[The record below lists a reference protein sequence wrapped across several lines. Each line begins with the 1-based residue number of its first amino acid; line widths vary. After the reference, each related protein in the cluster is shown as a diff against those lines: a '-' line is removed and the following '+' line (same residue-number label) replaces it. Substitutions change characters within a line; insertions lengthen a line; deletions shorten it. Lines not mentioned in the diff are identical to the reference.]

1 MMKRATLLQLDAP
14 QPRGVFALV
23 RAVVGRFVRTHTVL
37 VVSAVAALATVP
49 FVPPDAAYLG
59 YFDLKTLACLFS
71 ILALV
76 GALRNVGAFEAVA
89 RRAVARFATCRA
101 AVAVLVA
108 ATLLVS
114 MVATNDMA
122 LIMLLPLSAATLLKA
137 GWERALPFT
146 FIMQNLAANLG
157 GMILPFGNPQNLYL
171 FERFAIPPVDFLAT
185 MALPFGVS
193 VLLIAVCC
201 AVFVK
206 PIPARIPS
214 APALSDT
221 AKSSIVAETVRG
233 SISTDAAK
241 TVAEA
246 DNAKAYATGGTAKAA
261 AEIPV
266 AAEAAATPS
275 VTPAPISHR
284 RARAALYAALL
295 ALVIASV
302 FRLIP
307 YPIALAAV
315 IVALAILDR
324 PALRATDFGLLLT
337 FACFFVF
344 AGNMARIPA
353 VEAVLS
359 QAMQH
364 SALLVSAGASQIISN
379 VPAAVLLSHF
389 ATDYH
394 ALLVGV
400 NIGGAGTLVASLAS
414 LITFNHYR
422 TVRASFPRRPELARQ
437 TSRKFLAHFTAYNAA
452 FLAILLA
459 VCLPFA

>member
-1 MMKRATLLQLDAP
+1 MKRATRVQFDAP
-14 QPRGVFALV
+14 PARGVFASA
-23 RAVVGRFVRTHTVL
+23 RAVTGRFVRTHAVL

-89 RRAVARFATCRA
+89 RRAVARFSTCRS
-101 AVAVLVA
+101 AVAALVA
-108 ATLLVS
+108 ATLVVS

-122 LIMLLPLSAATLLKA
+122 LIMLLPLSAVALLKA
-137 GWERALPFT
+137 GWERVLPFA
-146 FIMQNLAANLG
+146 FIMQNLAANFG

-171 FERFAIPPVDFLAT
+171 FERFAIPPADFLAT
-185 MALPFGVS
+185 MALPFAVS

-206 PIPARIPS
+206 PLPARIPS
-214 APALSDT
+214 VP
-221 AKSSIVAETVRG
+221 V
-233 SISTDAAK
+233 
-241 TVAEA
+241 EA
-246 DNAKAYATGGTAKAA
+246 DNA
-261 AEIPV
+261 
-266 AAEAAATPS
+266 S
-275 VTPAPISHR
+275 TPAVSAQSSHR

-302 FRLIP
+302 FRLVP
-307 YPIALAAV
+307 YPVALVAVIAALA
-315 IVALAILDR
+315 LLDR
-324 PALRATDFGLLLT
+324 LALRATDFGLLLT

-359 QAMQH
+359 QAMQQ

-414 LITFNHYR
+414 LITLNHFR
-422 TVRASFPRRPELARQ
+422 IVRASFPGRPELARH
-437 TSRKFLAHFTAYNAA
+437 TSRTFLAQFTLYNGV
-452 FLAILLA
+452 FLVILLV
-459 VCLPFA
+459 VCFAFSCGGA

>member
-1 MMKRATLLQLDAP
+1 MKRATRVQFDAP
-14 QPRGVFALV
+14 PARGVFASA
-23 RAVVGRFVRTHTVL
+23 RAVTGRFVRTHAVL

-49 FVPPDAAYLG
+49 FVPPDAVYLG

-89 RRAVARFATCRA
+89 RRAVARFSTCRS
-101 AVAVLVA
+101 AVAALVA
-108 ATLLVS
+108 ATLVVS

-122 LIMLLPLSAATLLKA
+122 LIMLLPLSAVTLLKA
-137 GWERALPFT
+137 GWERALPFA

-171 FERFAIPPVDFLAT
+171 FERFAIPPADFLAT
-185 MALPFGVS
+185 MALPFAVS

-206 PIPARIPS
+206 PLPARIPS
-214 APALSDT
+214 VP
-221 AKSSIVAETVRG
+221 V
-233 SISTDAAK
+233 
-241 TVAEA
+241 EA
-246 DNAKAYATGGTAKAA
+246 DNA
-261 AEIPV
+261 
-266 AAEAAATPS
+266 S
-275 VTPAPISHR
+275 TPAVSAQSSHR

-302 FRLIP
+302 FRLVP
-307 YPIALAAV
+307 YPVALVAVIAALA
-315 IVALAILDR
+315 LLDR
-324 PALRATDFGLLLT
+324 LALRATDFGLLLT

-359 QAMQH
+359 QAMQQ

-414 LITFNHYR
+414 LITLNHFR
-422 TVRASFPRRPELARQ
+422 IVRASFPGRPELARH
-437 TSRKFLAHFTAYNAA
+437 TSRTFLAQFTLYNGV
-452 FLAILLA
+452 FLVILLV
-459 VCLPFA
+459 VCFAFSCGGA

>member
-1 MMKRATLLQLDAP
+1 MQFDAP
-14 QPRGVFALV
+14 PARGVFASA
-23 RAVVGRFVRTHTVL
+23 RAVTGRFVRTHAVL

-89 RRAVARFATCRA
+89 RRAVARFSTCRS
-101 AVAVLVA
+101 AVAALVA
-108 ATLLVS
+108 ATLVVS

-137 GWERALPFT
+137 GWERALPFA

-171 FERFAIPPVDFLAT
+171 FERFAIPPADFLAT
-185 MALPFGVS
+185 MALPFAVS

-206 PIPARIPS
+206 PLPARIPS
-214 APALSDT
+214 VP
-221 AKSSIVAETVRG
+221 V
-233 SISTDAAK
+233 
-241 TVAEA
+241 EA
-246 DNAKAYATGGTAKAA
+246 DNA
-261 AEIPV
+261 
-266 AAEAAATPS
+266 S
-275 VTPAPISHR
+275 TPAVSAQSSHR

-302 FRLIP
+302 FRLVP
-307 YPIALAAV
+307 YPVALVAVIAALA
-315 IVALAILDR
+315 LLDR
-324 PALRATDFGLLLT
+324 LALRATDFGLLLT

-359 QAMQH
+359 QAMQQ

-414 LITFNHYR
+414 LITLNHFR
-422 TVRASFPRRPELARQ
+422 IVRASFPGRPELARH
-437 TSRKFLAHFTAYNAA
+437 TSRTFLAQFTLYNGV
-452 FLAILLA
+452 FLVILLV
-459 VCLPFA
+459 VCFAFSCGGA

>member
-1 MMKRATLLQLDAP
+1 MMKRATRVQFDAP
-14 QPRGVFALV
+14 PARGVFASA
-23 RAVVGRFVRTHTVL
+23 RAVTGRFVRTHAVL

-49 FVPPDAAYLG
+49 FVPPDAVYLG

-89 RRAVARFATCRA
+89 RRAVARFSTCRS
-101 AVAVLVA
+101 AVAALVA
-108 ATLLVS
+108 ATLVVS

-122 LIMLLPLSAATLLKA
+122 LIMLLPLSAVTLLKA
-137 GWERALPFT
+137 GWERALPFA

-171 FERFAIPPVDFLAT
+171 FERFAIPPADFLAT
-185 MALPFGVS
+185 MALPFAVS

-206 PIPARIPS
+206 PLPARIPS
-214 APALSDT
+214 VP
-221 AKSSIVAETVRG
+221 V
-233 SISTDAAK
+233 
-241 TVAEA
+241 EA
-246 DNAKAYATGGTAKAA
+246 DNA
-261 AEIPV
+261 
-266 AAEAAATPS
+266 S
-275 VTPAPISHR
+275 TPAVSAQSSHR

-302 FRLIP
+302 FRLVP
-307 YPIALAAV
+307 YPVALVAVIAALA
-315 IVALAILDR
+315 LLDR
-324 PALRATDFGLLLT
+324 LALRATDFGLLLT

-359 QAMQH
+359 QAMQQ

-414 LITFNHYR
+414 LITLNHFR
-422 TVRASFPRRPELARQ
+422 IVRASFPGRPELARH
-437 TSRKFLAHFTAYNAA
+437 TSRTFLAQFTLYNGV
-452 FLAILLA
+452 FLVILLV
-459 VCLPFA
+459 VCFAFSCGGA

>member
-1 MMKRATLLQLDAP
+1 MKRATRVHFDAP
-14 QPRGVFALV
+14 PARGVFASA
-23 RAVVGRFVRTHTVL
+23 RAVTGRFVRTHAVL

-49 FVPPDAAYLG
+49 FVPPDAVYLG

-89 RRAVARFATCRA
+89 RRAVARFSTCRS
-101 AVAVLVA
+101 AVAALVA
-108 ATLLVS
+108 ATLVVS

-137 GWERALPFT
+137 GWERALPFA

-171 FERFAIPPVDFLAT
+171 FERFAIPPADFLAT
-185 MALPFGVS
+185 MALPFAVS

-206 PIPARIPS
+206 PLPARIPS
-214 APALSDT
+214 VP
-221 AKSSIVAETVRG
+221 V
-233 SISTDAAK
+233 
-241 TVAEA
+241 EA
-246 DNAKAYATGGTAKAA
+246 DNA
-261 AEIPV
+261 
-266 AAEAAATPS
+266 S
-275 VTPAPISHR
+275 TPAVSAQSSHR

-302 FRLIP
+302 FRLVP
-307 YPIALAAV
+307 YPVALVAVIAALA
-315 IVALAILDR
+315 LLDR
-324 PALRATDFGLLLT
+324 LALRATDFGLLLT

-359 QAMQH
+359 QAMQQ

-414 LITFNHYR
+414 LITLNHFR
-422 TVRASFPRRPELARQ
+422 IVRASFPGRPELARH
-437 TSRKFLAHFTAYNAA
+437 TSRTFLAQFTLYNGV
-452 FLAILLA
+452 FLVILLV
-459 VCLPFA
+459 VCFAFSCGGA

>member
-1 MMKRATLLQLDAP
+1 MKRATRVQFDAP
-14 QPRGVFALV
+14 PARGVFASA
-23 RAVVGRFVRTHTVL
+23 RAVTGRFVRTHAVL

-49 FVPPDAAYLG
+49 FVPPDAVYLG

-89 RRAVARFATCRA
+89 RRAVARFSTCRS
-101 AVAVLVA
+101 AVAALVA
-108 ATLLVS
+108 ATLVVS

-122 LIMLLPLSAATLLKA
+122 LIMLLPLSAVTLLKA
-137 GWERALPFT
+137 GWERVLPFA
-146 FIMQNLAANLG
+146 FIMQNLAANFG

-171 FERFAIPPVDFLAT
+171 FERFAIPPADFLAT
-185 MALPFGVS
+185 MALPFAVS

-206 PIPARIPS
+206 PLPARIPS
-214 APALSDT
+214 VP
-221 AKSSIVAETVRG
+221 V
-233 SISTDAAK
+233 
-241 TVAEA
+241 EA
-246 DNAKAYATGGTAKAA
+246 DNA
-261 AEIPV
+261 
-266 AAEAAATPS
+266 S
-275 VTPAPISHR
+275 TPAVSAQSSHR

-302 FRLIP
+302 FRLVP
-307 YPIALAAV
+307 YPVALVAVIAALA
-315 IVALAILDR
+315 LLDR
-324 PALRATDFGLLLT
+324 LALRATDFGLLLT

-359 QAMQH
+359 QAMQQ

-414 LITFNHYR
+414 LITLNHFR
-422 TVRASFPRRPELARQ
+422 IVRASFPGRPELARH
-437 TSRKFLAHFTAYNAA
+437 TSRTFLAQFTLYNGV
-452 FLAILLA
+452 FLVILLV
-459 VCLPFA
+459 VCFAFSCGGA

>member
-1 MMKRATLLQLDAP
+1 MKHATRVQFDAP
-14 QPRGVFALV
+14 PARGVFASA
-23 RAVVGRFVRTHTVL
+23 RAVTGRFVRTHAVL

-49 FVPPDAAYLG
+49 FVPPDAVYLG

-89 RRAVARFATCRA
+89 RRAVARFSTCRS
-101 AVAVLVA
+101 AVAALVA
-108 ATLLVS
+108 ATLVVS

-122 LIMLLPLSAATLLKA
+122 LIMLLPLSAVALLKA
-137 GWERALPFT
+137 GWERVLPFA
-146 FIMQNLAANLG
+146 FIMQNLAANFG

-171 FERFAIPPVDFLAT
+171 FERFAIPPADFLAT
-185 MALPFGVS
+185 MALPFAVS

-206 PIPARIPS
+206 PLPARIPS
-214 APALSDT
+214 VP
-221 AKSSIVAETVRG
+221 V
-233 SISTDAAK
+233 
-241 TVAEA
+241 EA
-246 DNAKAYATGGTAKAA
+246 DNA
-261 AEIPV
+261 
-266 AAEAAATPS
+266 S
-275 VTPAPISHR
+275 TPAVSAQSSHR

-302 FRLIP
+302 FRLVP
-307 YPIALAAV
+307 YPVALVAVIAALA
-315 IVALAILDR
+315 LLDR
-324 PALRATDFGLLLT
+324 LALRATDFGLLLT

-359 QAMQH
+359 QAMQQ

-414 LITFNHYR
+414 LITLNHFR
-422 TVRASFPRRPELARQ
+422 IVRASFPGRPELARH
-437 TSRKFLAHFTAYNAA
+437 TSRTFLAQFTLYNGV
-452 FLAILLA
+452 FLVILLV
-459 VCLPFA
+459 VCFAFSCGGA

>member
-1 MMKRATLLQLDAP
+1 MKRATRVQFDAP
-14 QPRGVFALV
+14 PARGVFASA
-23 RAVVGRFVRTHTVL
+23 RAVTGRFVRTHAVL

-89 RRAVARFATCRA
+89 RRAVARFSTCRS
-101 AVAVLVA
+101 AVAALVA
-108 ATLLVS
+108 ATLVVS

-122 LIMLLPLSAATLLKA
+122 LIMLLPLSAVTLLKA
-137 GWERALPFT
+137 GWERALPFA

-171 FERFAIPPVDFLAT
+171 FERFAIPPADFLAT
-185 MALPFGVS
+185 MALPFAVS

-206 PIPARIPS
+206 PLPARIPS
-214 APALSDT
+214 VP
-221 AKSSIVAETVRG
+221 V
-233 SISTDAAK
+233 
-241 TVAEA
+241 EA
-246 DNAKAYATGGTAKAA
+246 DNA
-261 AEIPV
+261 
-266 AAEAAATPS
+266 S
-275 VTPAPISHR
+275 TPAVSAQSSHR

-302 FRLIP
+302 FRLVP
-307 YPIALAAV
+307 YPVALVAVIAALA
-315 IVALAILDR
+315 LLDR
-324 PALRATDFGLLLT
+324 LALRATDFGLLLT

-353 VEAVLS
+353 VESVLS
-359 QAMQH
+359 QAMQQ

-414 LITFNHYR
+414 LITLNHFR
-422 TVRASFPRRPELARQ
+422 IVRASFPGRPELARH
-437 TSRKFLAHFTAYNAA
+437 TSRTFLAQFTLYNGV
-452 FLAILLA
+452 FLVILLV
-459 VCLPFA
+459 VCFAFSCGGA

>member
-1 MMKRATLLQLDAP
+1 MKRATRVQFDAP
-14 QPRGVFALV
+14 PARGVFASA
-23 RAVVGRFVRTHTVL
+23 RAVTGRFVRTHAVL

-49 FVPPDAAYLG
+49 FVPPDAVYLG

-89 RRAVARFATCRA
+89 RRAVARFSTCRS
-101 AVAVLVA
+101 AVAALVA
-108 ATLLVS
+108 ATLVVS

-137 GWERALPFT
+137 GWERALPFA

-171 FERFAIPPVDFLAT
+171 FERFAIPPADFLAT
-185 MALPFGVS
+185 MALPFAVS

-206 PIPARIPS
+206 PLPARIPS
-214 APALSDT
+214 VP
-221 AKSSIVAETVRG
+221 V
-233 SISTDAAK
+233 
-241 TVAEA
+241 EA
-246 DNAKAYATGGTAKAA
+246 DNA
-261 AEIPV
+261 
-266 AAEAAATPS
+266 S
-275 VTPAPISHR
+275 TPAVSAQSSHR

-302 FRLIP
+302 FRLVP
-307 YPIALAAV
+307 YPVALVAVIAALA
-315 IVALAILDR
+315 LLDR
-324 PALRATDFGLLLT
+324 LALRATDFGLLLT

-353 VEAVLS
+353 VESVLS
-359 QAMQH
+359 QAMQQ

-414 LITFNHYR
+414 LITLNHFR
-422 TVRASFPRRPELARQ
+422 IVRASFPGRPELARH
-437 TSRKFLAHFTAYNAA
+437 TSRTFLAQFTLYNGV
-452 FLAILLA
+452 FLVILLV
-459 VCLPFA
+459 VCFAFSCGGA

>member
-1 MMKRATLLQLDAP
+1 MKRATRVQFDAP
-14 QPRGVFALV
+14 PARVVFASA
-23 RAVVGRFVRTHTVL
+23 RAVTGRFVRTHAVL

-89 RRAVARFATCRA
+89 RRAVARFSTCRS
-101 AVAVLVA
+101 AVAALVA
-108 ATLLVS
+108 ATLVVS

-122 LIMLLPLSAATLLKA
+122 LIMLLPLSAVTLLKA
-137 GWERALPFT
+137 GWERVLPFA
-146 FIMQNLAANLG
+146 FIMQNLAANFG

-171 FERFAIPPVDFLAT
+171 FERFAIPPADFLAT
-185 MALPFGVS
+185 MALPFAVS

-206 PIPARIPS
+206 PLPARIPS
-214 APALSDT
+214 VP
-221 AKSSIVAETVRG
+221 V
-233 SISTDAAK
+233 
-241 TVAEA
+241 EA
-246 DNAKAYATGGTAKAA
+246 DNA
-261 AEIPV
+261 
-266 AAEAAATPS
+266 S
-275 VTPAPISHR
+275 TPAVSAQSSHR

-302 FRLIP
+302 FRLVP
-307 YPIALAAV
+307 YPVALVAVIAALA
-315 IVALAILDR
+315 LLDR
-324 PALRATDFGLLLT
+324 LALRATDFGLLLT

-359 QAMQH
+359 QAMQQ

-414 LITFNHYR
+414 LITLNHFR
-422 TVRASFPRRPELARQ
+422 IVRASFPGRPELARH
-437 TSRKFLAHFTAYNAA
+437 TSRTFLAQFTLYNGV
-452 FLAILLA
+452 FLVILLV
-459 VCLPFA
+459 VCFAFSCGGA

>member
-1 MMKRATLLQLDAP
+1 MVKRVTLVQFDAP
-14 QPRGVFALV
+14 QSRGVFAFV
-23 RAVVGRFVRTHTVL
+23 WGVVGRFVRTHTVL
-37 VVSAVAALATVP
+37 AVSAVAALATVP

-76 GALRNVGAFEAVA
+76 GALRTVGAFEAVA

-122 LIMLLPLSAATLLKA
+122 LIMLLPLSVATLLKA

-171 FERFAIPPVDFLAT
+171 FERFAIPPADFVAT

-193 VLLIAVCC
+193 VLLIGVCC
-201 AVFVK
+201 AMFVK
-206 PIPARIPS
+206 PIPACVPS
-214 APALSDT
+214 APA
-221 AKSSIVAETVRG
+221 
-233 SISTDAAK
+233 
-241 TVAEA
+241 EA
-246 DNAKAYATGGTAKAA
+246 G
-261 AEIPV
+261 
-266 AAEAAATPS
+266 AAEAAATPG
-275 VTPAPISHR
+275 APFAPVSHR

-302 FRLIP
+302 FRLVP
-307 YPIALAAV
+307 YPVALGAV
-315 IVALAILDR
+315 IGALAILDR

-359 QAMQH
+359 HAMQH

-437 TSRKFLAHFTAYNAA
+437 TSRTFLAAFTAYNVA

-459 VCLPFA
+459 VCLPLFG

>member
-1 MMKRATLLQLDAP
+1 MT
-14 QPRGVFALV
+14 
-23 RAVVGRFVRTHTVL
+23 GRFVRTHAVL

-89 RRAVARFATCRA
+89 RRAVARFSTCRS
-101 AVAVLVA
+101 AVAALVA
-108 ATLLVS
+108 ATLVVS

-122 LIMLLPLSAATLLKA
+122 LIMLLPLSAVTLLKA
-137 GWERALPFT
+137 GWERVLPFA
-146 FIMQNLAANLG
+146 FIMQNLAANFG

-171 FERFAIPPVDFLAT
+171 FERFAIPPADFLAT
-185 MALPFGVS
+185 MALPFAVS

-206 PIPARIPS
+206 PLPARIPS
-214 APALSDT
+214 VP
-221 AKSSIVAETVRG
+221 V
-233 SISTDAAK
+233 
-241 TVAEA
+241 EA
-246 DNAKAYATGGTAKAA
+246 DNA
-261 AEIPV
+261 
-266 AAEAAATPS
+266 S
-275 VTPAPISHR
+275 TPAVSAQSSHR

-302 FRLIP
+302 FRLVP
-307 YPIALAAV
+307 YPVALVAVIAALA
-315 IVALAILDR
+315 LLDR
-324 PALRATDFGLLLT
+324 LALRATDFGLLLT

-359 QAMQH
+359 QAMQQ

-414 LITFNHYR
+414 LITLNHFR
-422 TVRASFPRRPELARQ
+422 IVRASFPGRPELARH
-437 TSRKFLAHFTAYNAA
+437 TSRTFLAQFTLYNGV
-452 FLAILLA
+452 FLVILLV
-459 VCLPFA
+459 VCFAFSCGGA

>member
-1 MMKRATLLQLDAP
+1 MMKRATRVQFDAP
-14 QPRGVFALV
+14 PARGVFASA
-23 RAVVGRFVRTHTVL
+23 RAVTGRFVRTHAVL

-89 RRAVARFATCRA
+89 RRAVARFSTCRS
-101 AVAVLVA
+101 AVAALVA
-108 ATLLVS
+108 ATLVVS

-137 GWERALPFT
+137 GWERALPFA

-171 FERFAIPPVDFLAT
+171 FERFAIPPADFLAT
-185 MALPFGVS
+185 MALPFAVS

-206 PIPARIPS
+206 PLPARIPS
-214 APALSDT
+214 VP
-221 AKSSIVAETVRG
+221 V
-233 SISTDAAK
+233 
-241 TVAEA
+241 EA
-246 DNAKAYATGGTAKAA
+246 DNA
-261 AEIPV
+261 
-266 AAEAAATPS
+266 S
-275 VTPAPISHR
+275 TPAVSAQSSHR

-302 FRLIP
+302 FRLVP
-307 YPIALAAV
+307 YPVALVAVIAALA
-315 IVALAILDR
+315 LLDR
-324 PALRATDFGLLLT
+324 LALRATDFGLLLT

-359 QAMQH
+359 QAMQQ

-414 LITFNHYR
+414 LITLNHFR
-422 TVRASFPRRPELARQ
+422 IVRASFPGRPELARH
-437 TSRKFLAHFTAYNAA
+437 TSRTFLAQFTLYNGV
-452 FLAILLA
+452 FLVILLV
-459 VCLPFA
+459 VCFAFSCGGA

>member
-1 MMKRATLLQLDAP
+1 MKRATRVQFDAP
-14 QPRGVFALV
+14 PARGVFASA
-23 RAVVGRFVRTHTVL
+23 RAVTGRFVRTHAVL

-89 RRAVARFATCRA
+89 RRAVARFSTCRS
-101 AVAVLVA
+101 AVAALVA
-108 ATLLVS
+108 ATLVVS

-122 LIMLLPLSAATLLKA
+122 LIMLLPLSAVTLLKA
-137 GWERALPFT
+137 GWERVLPFA
-146 FIMQNLAANLG
+146 FIMQNLAANFG

-171 FERFAIPPVDFLAT
+171 FERFAIPPADFLAT
-185 MALPFGVS
+185 MALPFAVS

-206 PIPARIPS
+206 PLPARIPS
-214 APALSDT
+214 VP
-221 AKSSIVAETVRG
+221 V
-233 SISTDAAK
+233 
-241 TVAEA
+241 EA
-246 DNAKAYATGGTAKAA
+246 DNA
-261 AEIPV
+261 
-266 AAEAAATPS
+266 S
-275 VTPAPISHR
+275 TPAVSAQSSHR

-302 FRLIP
+302 FRLVP
-307 YPIALAAV
+307 YPVALVAVIAALA
-315 IVALAILDR
+315 LLDR
-324 PALRATDFGLLLT
+324 LALRATDFGLLLT

-359 QAMQH
+359 QAMQQ

-414 LITFNHYR
+414 LITLNHFR
-422 TVRASFPRRPELARQ
+422 IVRASFPGRPELARH
-437 TSRKFLAHFTAYNAA
+437 TSRTFLAQFTLYNGV
-452 FLAILLA
+452 FLVILLV
-459 VCLPFA
+459 VCFAFSCDGA

>member
-1 MMKRATLLQLDAP
+1 MKRATRVQFDAP
-14 QPRGVFALV
+14 PARGVFASA
-23 RAVVGRFVRTHTVL
+23 RAVTGRFVRTHAVL

-89 RRAVARFATCRA
+89 RRAVARFSTCRS
-101 AVAVLVA
+101 AVAALVA
-108 ATLLVS
+108 ATLVVS
-114 MVATNDMA
+114 MAATNDMA

-137 GWERALPFT
+137 GWERALPFA

-171 FERFAIPPVDFLAT
+171 FERFAIPPADFLAT
-185 MALPFGVS
+185 MALPFAVS

-206 PIPARIPS
+206 PLPARIPS
-214 APALSDT
+214 VP
-221 AKSSIVAETVRG
+221 V
-233 SISTDAAK
+233 
-241 TVAEA
+241 EA
-246 DNAKAYATGGTAKAA
+246 DNA
-261 AEIPV
+261 
-266 AAEAAATPS
+266 S
-275 VTPAPISHR
+275 TPAVSAQSSHR

-302 FRLIP
+302 FRLVP
-307 YPIALAAV
+307 YPVALVAVIAALA
-315 IVALAILDR
+315 LLDR
-324 PALRATDFGLLLT
+324 LALRATDFGLLLT

-353 VEAVLS
+353 VESVLS
-359 QAMQH
+359 QAMQQ

-414 LITFNHYR
+414 LITLNHFR
-422 TVRASFPRRPELARQ
+422 IVRASFPGRPELARH
-437 TSRKFLAHFTAYNAA
+437 TSRTFLAQFTLYNGV
-452 FLAILLA
+452 FLVILLV
-459 VCLPFA
+459 VCFAFSCGGA

>member
-1 MMKRATLLQLDAP
+1 MKHATRVQFDAP
-14 QPRGVFALV
+14 PARGVFASA
-23 RAVVGRFVRTHTVL
+23 RAVTGRFVRTHAVL

-49 FVPPDAAYLG
+49 FVPPDAVYLG

-89 RRAVARFATCRA
+89 RRAVARFSTCRS
-101 AVAVLVA
+101 AVAALVA
-108 ATLLVS
+108 ATLVVS

-137 GWERALPFT
+137 GWERALPFA
-146 FIMQNLAANLG
+146 FIMQNLAANFG

-171 FERFAIPPVDFLAT
+171 FERFAIPPADFLAT
-185 MALPFGVS
+185 MALPFAVS

-206 PIPARIPS
+206 PLPARIPS
-214 APALSDT
+214 VP
-221 AKSSIVAETVRG
+221 V
-233 SISTDAAK
+233 
-241 TVAEA
+241 EA
-246 DNAKAYATGGTAKAA
+246 DNA
-261 AEIPV
+261 
-266 AAEAAATPS
+266 S
-275 VTPAPISHR
+275 TPAVSAQSSHR

-302 FRLIP
+302 FRLVP
-307 YPIALAAV
+307 YPVALVAVIAALA
-315 IVALAILDR
+315 LLDR
-324 PALRATDFGLLLT
+324 LALRATDFGLLLT

-359 QAMQH
+359 QAMQQ

-414 LITFNHYR
+414 LITLNHFR
-422 TVRASFPRRPELARQ
+422 IVRASFPGRPELARH
-437 TSRKFLAHFTAYNAA
+437 TSRTFLAQFTLYNGV
-452 FLAILLA
+452 FLVILLV
-459 VCLPFA
+459 VCFAFSCGGA

>member
-1 MMKRATLLQLDAP
+1 MKRATRVQFDAP
-14 QPRGVFALV
+14 PARGVFASA
-23 RAVVGRFVRTHTVL
+23 RAVTGRFVRTHAVL

-89 RRAVARFATCRA
+89 RRAVARFSTCRS
-101 AVAVLVA
+101 AVAALVA
-108 ATLLVS
+108 ATLVVS

-122 LIMLLPLSAATLLKA
+122 LIMLLPLSAVTLLKA
-137 GWERALPFT
+137 GWERALPFA

-171 FERFAIPPVDFLAT
+171 FERFAIPPADFLAT
-185 MALPFGVS
+185 MALPFAVS

-206 PIPARIPS
+206 PLPARIPS
-214 APALSDT
+214 VP
-221 AKSSIVAETVRG
+221 V
-233 SISTDAAK
+233 
-241 TVAEA
+241 EA
-246 DNAKAYATGGTAKAA
+246 DNA
-261 AEIPV
+261 
-266 AAEAAATPS
+266 S
-275 VTPAPISHR
+275 TPAVSAQSSHR

-302 FRLIP
+302 FRLVP
-307 YPIALAAV
+307 YPVALVAVIAALA
-315 IVALAILDR
+315 LLDR
-324 PALRATDFGLLLT
+324 LALRATDFGLLLT

-359 QAMQH
+359 QAMQQ

-414 LITFNHYR
+414 LITLNHFR
-422 TVRASFPRRPELARQ
+422 IVRASFPGRPELARH
-437 TSRKFLAHFTAYNAA
+437 TSRTFLAQFTLYNGV
-452 FLAILLA
+452 FLVILLV
-459 VCLPFA
+459 VCFAFSCGGA

>member
-1 MMKRATLLQLDAP
+1 MKRATRVQFDAP
-14 QPRGVFALV
+14 PARGVFASA
-23 RAVVGRFVRTHTVL
+23 RAVTGRFVRTHAVL

-49 FVPPDAAYLG
+49 FVPPDAVYLG

-89 RRAVARFATCRA
+89 RRAVARFSTCRS
-101 AVAVLVA
+101 AVAALVA
-108 ATLLVS
+108 ATLVVS

-137 GWERALPFT
+137 GWERALPFA
-146 FIMQNLAANLG
+146 FIMQNLAANFG

-171 FERFAIPPVDFLAT
+171 FERFAIPPADFLAT
-185 MALPFGVS
+185 MALPFAVS

-206 PIPARIPS
+206 PLPARIPS
-214 APALSDT
+214 VP
-221 AKSSIVAETVRG
+221 V
-233 SISTDAAK
+233 
-241 TVAEA
+241 EA
-246 DNAKAYATGGTAKAA
+246 DNA
-261 AEIPV
+261 
-266 AAEAAATPS
+266 S
-275 VTPAPISHR
+275 TPAVSAQSSHR

-302 FRLIP
+302 FRLVP
-307 YPIALAAV
+307 YPVALVAVIAALA
-315 IVALAILDR
+315 LLDR
-324 PALRATDFGLLLT
+324 LALRATDFGLLLT

-359 QAMQH
+359 QAMQQ

-414 LITFNHYR
+414 LITLNHFR
-422 TVRASFPRRPELARQ
+422 IVRASFPGRPELARH
-437 TSRKFLAHFTAYNAA
+437 TSRTFLAQFTLYNGV
-452 FLAILLA
+452 FLVILLV
-459 VCLPFA
+459 VCFAFSCGGA

>member
-1 MMKRATLLQLDAP
+1 MMKHATRVQFDAP
-14 QPRGVFALV
+14 PARGVFASA
-23 RAVVGRFVRTHTVL
+23 RAVTGRFVRTHAVL

-49 FVPPDAAYLG
+49 FVPPDAVYLG

-89 RRAVARFATCRA
+89 RRAVARFSTCRS
-101 AVAVLVA
+101 AVAALVA
-108 ATLLVS
+108 ATLVVS

-122 LIMLLPLSAATLLKA
+122 LIMLLPLSAVTLLKA
-137 GWERALPFT
+137 GWERVLPFA
-146 FIMQNLAANLG
+146 FIMQNLAANFG

-171 FERFAIPPVDFLAT
+171 FERFAIPPADFLAT
-185 MALPFGVS
+185 MALPFAVS

-206 PIPARIPS
+206 PLPARIPS
-214 APALSDT
+214 VP
-221 AKSSIVAETVRG
+221 V
-233 SISTDAAK
+233 
-241 TVAEA
+241 EA
-246 DNAKAYATGGTAKAA
+246 DNA
-261 AEIPV
+261 
-266 AAEAAATPS
+266 S
-275 VTPAPISHR
+275 TPAVSAQSSHR

-302 FRLIP
+302 FRLVP
-307 YPIALAAV
+307 YPVALVAVIAALA
-315 IVALAILDR
+315 LLDR
-324 PALRATDFGLLLT
+324 LALRATDFGLLLT

-359 QAMQH
+359 QAMQQ

-414 LITFNHYR
+414 LITLNHFR
-422 TVRASFPRRPELARQ
+422 IVRASFPGRPELARH
-437 TSRKFLAHFTAYNAA
+437 TSRTFLAQFTLYNGV
-452 FLAILLA
+452 FLVILLV
-459 VCLPFA
+459 VCFAFSCGGA

>member
-1 MMKRATLLQLDAP
+1 MKRATRVQFDAP
-14 QPRGVFALV
+14 PARGVFASA
-23 RAVVGRFVRTHTVL
+23 RAVTGRFVRTHAVL

-89 RRAVARFATCRA
+89 RRAVARFSTCRS
-101 AVAVLVA
+101 AVAALVA
-108 ATLLVS
+108 ATLVVS

-137 GWERALPFT
+137 GWERALPFA

-171 FERFAIPPVDFLAT
+171 FERFAIPPADFLAT
-185 MALPFGVS
+185 MALPFAVS

-206 PIPARIPS
+206 PLPARIPS
-214 APALSDT
+214 VP
-221 AKSSIVAETVRG
+221 V
-233 SISTDAAK
+233 
-241 TVAEA
+241 EA
-246 DNAKAYATGGTAKAA
+246 DNA
-261 AEIPV
+261 
-266 AAEAAATPS
+266 S
-275 VTPAPISHR
+275 TPAVSAQSSHR

-302 FRLIP
+302 FRLVP
-307 YPIALAAV
+307 YPVALVAVIAALA
-315 IVALAILDR
+315 LLDR
-324 PALRATDFGLLLT
+324 LALRATDFGLLLT

-359 QAMQH
+359 QAMQQ

-414 LITFNHYR
+414 LITLNHFR
-422 TVRASFPRRPELARQ
+422 IVRASFPGRPELARH
-437 TSRKFLAHFTAYNAA
+437 TSRTFLAQFTLYNGV
-452 FLAILLA
+452 FLVILLV
-459 VCLPFA
+459 VCFAFSCGGA

>member
-1 MMKRATLLQLDAP
+1 MMKRATRVQFDAP
-14 QPRGVFALV
+14 PARGVFASA
-23 RAVVGRFVRTHTVL
+23 RAVTGRFVRTHAVL

-89 RRAVARFATCRA
+89 RRAVARFSTCRS
-101 AVAVLVA
+101 AVAALVA
-108 ATLLVS
+108 ATLVVS

-122 LIMLLPLSAATLLKA
+122 LIMLLPLSAVTLLKA
-137 GWERALPFT
+137 GWERVLPFA

-171 FERFAIPPVDFLAT
+171 FERFAIPPADFLAT
-185 MALPFGVS
+185 MALPFAVS

-206 PIPARIPS
+206 PLPARIPS
-214 APALSDT
+214 VP
-221 AKSSIVAETVRG
+221 V
-233 SISTDAAK
+233 
-241 TVAEA
+241 EA
-246 DNAKAYATGGTAKAA
+246 DNA
-261 AEIPV
+261 
-266 AAEAAATPS
+266 S
-275 VTPAPISHR
+275 TPAVSAQSSHR

-302 FRLIP
+302 FRLVP
-307 YPIALAAV
+307 YPVALVAVIAALA
-315 IVALAILDR
+315 LLDR
-324 PALRATDFGLLLT
+324 LALRATDFGLLLT

-359 QAMQH
+359 QAMQQ

-414 LITFNHYR
+414 LITLNHFR
-422 TVRASFPRRPELARQ
+422 IVRASFPGRPELARH
-437 TSRKFLAHFTAYNAA
+437 TSRTFLAQFTLYNGV
-452 FLAILLA
+452 FLVILLV
-459 VCLPFA
+459 VCFAFSCGGA

>member
-1 MMKRATLLQLDAP
+1 MKRATRVQFDAP
-14 QPRGVFALV
+14 PARGVFASA
-23 RAVVGRFVRTHTVL
+23 RAVTGRFVRTHAVL

-71 ILALV
+71 ILPLV
-76 GALRNVGAFEAVA
+76 GAPRNVAAFAPVA
-89 RRAVARFATCRA
+89 RRAVARFSTCRS
-101 AVAVLVA
+101 AVAALVA
-108 ATLLVS
+108 ATLVVS

-122 LIMLLPLSAATLLKA
+122 LIMLLPLSAVTLLKA
-137 GWERALPFT
+137 GWERVLPFA
-146 FIMQNLAANLG
+146 FIMQNLAANFG

-171 FERFAIPPVDFLAT
+171 FERFAIPPADFLAT
-185 MALPFGVS
+185 MALPFAVS

-206 PIPARIPS
+206 PLPARIPS
-214 APALSDT
+214 VP
-221 AKSSIVAETVRG
+221 V
-233 SISTDAAK
+233 
-241 TVAEA
+241 EA
-246 DNAKAYATGGTAKAA
+246 DNA
-261 AEIPV
+261 
-266 AAEAAATPS
+266 S
-275 VTPAPISHR
+275 TPAVSAQSSHR

-302 FRLIP
+302 FRLVP
-307 YPIALAAV
+307 YPVALVAVIAALA
-315 IVALAILDR
+315 LLDR
-324 PALRATDFGLLLT
+324 LALRATDFGLLLT

-359 QAMQH
+359 QAMQQ

-414 LITFNHYR
+414 LITLNHFR
-422 TVRASFPRRPELARQ
+422 IVRASFPGRPELARH
-437 TSRKFLAHFTAYNAA
+437 TSRTFLAQFTLYNGV
-452 FLAILLA
+452 FLVILLV
-459 VCLPFA
+459 VCFAFSCGGA

>member
-1 MMKRATLLQLDAP
+1 MKHATRVQFDAP
-14 QPRGVFALV
+14 PARGVFASA
-23 RAVVGRFVRTHTVL
+23 RAVTGRFVRTHAVL

-49 FVPPDAAYLG
+49 FVPPDAVYLG

-89 RRAVARFATCRA
+89 RRAVARFSTCRS
-101 AVAVLVA
+101 AVAALVA
-108 ATLLVS
+108 ATLVVS

-122 LIMLLPLSAATLLKA
+122 LIMLLPLSAVTLLKA
-137 GWERALPFT
+137 GWERVLPFA
-146 FIMQNLAANLG
+146 FIMQNLAANFG

-171 FERFAIPPVDFLAT
+171 FERFAIPPADFLAT
-185 MALPFGVS
+185 MALPFAVS

-206 PIPARIPS
+206 PLPARIPS
-214 APALSDT
+214 VP
-221 AKSSIVAETVRG
+221 V
-233 SISTDAAK
+233 
-241 TVAEA
+241 EA
-246 DNAKAYATGGTAKAA
+246 DNA
-261 AEIPV
+261 
-266 AAEAAATPS
+266 S
-275 VTPAPISHR
+275 TPAVSAQSSHR

-302 FRLIP
+302 FRLVP
-307 YPIALAAV
+307 YPVALVAVIAALA
-315 IVALAILDR
+315 LLDR
-324 PALRATDFGLLLT
+324 LALRATDFGLLLT

-359 QAMQH
+359 QAMQQ

-414 LITFNHYR
+414 LITLNHFR
-422 TVRASFPRRPELARQ
+422 IVRASFPGRPELARH
-437 TSRKFLAHFTAYNAA
+437 TSRTFLAQFTLYNGV
-452 FLAILLA
+452 FLVILLV
-459 VCLPFA
+459 VCFAFSCGGA

>member
-1 MMKRATLLQLDAP
+1 MKRATRVQFDAP
-14 QPRGVFALV
+14 PARGVFASA
-23 RAVVGRFVRTHTVL
+23 RAVTGRFVRTHAVL

-49 FVPPDAAYLG
+49 FVPPDAVYLG

-89 RRAVARFATCRA
+89 RRAVARFSTCRS
-101 AVAVLVA
+101 AVAALVA
-108 ATLLVS
+108 ATLVVS

-122 LIMLLPLSAATLLKA
+122 LIMLLPLSAVALLKA
-137 GWERALPFT
+137 GWERVLPFA
-146 FIMQNLAANLG
+146 FIMQNLAANFG

-171 FERFAIPPVDFLAT
+171 FERFAIPPADFLAT
-185 MALPFGVS
+185 MALPFAVS

-206 PIPARIPS
+206 PLPARIPS
-214 APALSDT
+214 VP
-221 AKSSIVAETVRG
+221 V
-233 SISTDAAK
+233 
-241 TVAEA
+241 EA
-246 DNAKAYATGGTAKAA
+246 DNA
-261 AEIPV
+261 
-266 AAEAAATPS
+266 S
-275 VTPAPISHR
+275 TPAVSAQSSHR

-302 FRLIP
+302 FRLVP
-307 YPIALAAV
+307 YPVALVAVIAALA
-315 IVALAILDR
+315 LLDR
-324 PALRATDFGLLLT
+324 LALRATDFGLLLT

-359 QAMQH
+359 QAMQQ

-414 LITFNHYR
+414 LITLNHFR
-422 TVRASFPRRPELARQ
+422 IVRASFPGRPELARH
-437 TSRKFLAHFTAYNAA
+437 TSRTFLAQFTLYNGV
-452 FLAILLA
+452 FLVILLV
-459 VCLPFA
+459 VCFAFSCGGA